1 MKHTSEDTRKM
12 LMLTEQ
18 LFNIIDEFAS
28 LSHKS
33 MAQDFAALNSVA
45 TRIRNSLVVENDEFD
60 GGHMLIENAS
70 RSLEDVDD
78 DSAIMDVPLNL
89 KEACQLN
96 FDKHIN
102 ALLDE
107 EDNASIDAIRREKLL
122 DRGNVSE
129 FNKRYLERSNNV
141 IRFNKR

>member
-1 MKHTSEDTRKM
+1 MKQTSEDARKL

-33 MAQDFAALNSVA
+33 MVQEVATLNSVA
-45 TRIRNSLVVENDEFD
+45 TRIRNSLVVENDEFN
-60 GGHMLIENAS
+60 GSHMLVENVS
-70 RSLEDVDD
+70 RSLEDIDD
-78 DSAIMDVPLNL
+78 DSMIMDVPLNL

-107 EDNASIDAIRREKLL
+107 EDMHSIDAIRREKSL
-122 DRGNVSE
+122 DKGNVSE
-129 FNKRYLERSNNV
+129 FNKRYLERSSNV
-141 IRFNKR
+141 IRFKK